1 MKRLLLF
8 ATAATVAFS
17 GAAFAQTNGTT
28 NSAPKPAATATAP
41 TQPSSPATPK
51 TTATPTAPARATMAQ
66 PQSEGT
72 TKHTP
77 KTTMG
82 KNDAAKPVKSAH
94 REHAKRHAAMK
105 PTMAAARVVD
115 RETRALNVLEA
126 KGYGGNYTDFQA
138 DGSNYSAMVTH
149 NGKPQKVMIDPDAG
163 TVTP

>member
-1 MKRLLLF
+1 MNRLLLF
-8 ATAATVAFS
+8 ATAATIALS
-17 GAAFAQTNGTT
+17 GAAFAETNGTP
-28 NSAPKPAATATAP
+28 NSPPKPAATATAP
-41 TQPSSPATPK
+41 TQPSSPATQK
-51 TTATPTAPARATMAQ
+51 TTATTQATMAQ
-66 PQSEGT
+66 PQNDGT
-72 TKHTP
+72 AKHAP

-82 KNDAAKPVKSAH
+82 KNDAVRPMKSAH
-94 REHAKRHAAMK
+94 REHAKKHAAMK

-149 NGKPQKVMIDPDAG
+149 NGKTQKVMIDPDAG